1 MAPERRRKLFRT
13 VTILTVVA
21 VVGCAVWIMARRL
34 GLAPDYD
41 FGAGAYYYADI
52 PGFEN
57 VVRDDA
63 YHTDVPVWMHVVL
76 FLAWG
81 WLMYRLWCWLD
92 KK

>member
-1 MAPERRRKLFRT
+1 MAPERRRKLFKA

-21 VVGCAVWIMARRL
+21 VLGCAVWIMARRL
-34 GLAPDYD
+34 GLSPDYD

-63 YHTDVPVWMHVVL
+63 
-76 FLAWG
+76 
-81 WLMYRLWCWLD
+81 
-92 KK
+92 